1 MQKSLNNYNNTSH
14 LFLIIFDLVQ
24 CLIYYFNKL
33 LECVKKNRD
42 LMQGSKYFSDFEVLG
57 VIINYSN
64 TIKSNIT

>member
-24 CLIYYFNKL
+24 RLIYYFNKL